1 MWDRLE
7 DGTIL
12 MFEFV
17 PKFLESFPIG
27 KDLYAF
33 ADYGHN
39 IDFFDWLEKTVSFE
53 TSSYGQNNALNG
65 GSFPRA

>member
-12 MFEFV
+12 VFKFV
-17 PKFLESFPIG
+17 PKFLEPFPIG

-33 ADYGHN
+33 ADGGHN
-39 IDFFDWLEKTVSFE
+39 VDFFDRLEKTVSFE
-53 TSSYGQNNALNG
+53 TFATHGADCG
-65 GSFPRA
+65 